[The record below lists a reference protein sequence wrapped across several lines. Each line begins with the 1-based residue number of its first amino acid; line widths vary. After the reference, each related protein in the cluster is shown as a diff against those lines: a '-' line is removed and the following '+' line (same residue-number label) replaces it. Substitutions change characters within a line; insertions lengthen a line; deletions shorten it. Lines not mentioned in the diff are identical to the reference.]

1 MPTMCPLDHGYR
13 QVERAIK
20 DKIRALNYKAIQ
32 LPAEQS
38 QSVLAMVVTSIL
50 HMKNGNGEFSY
61 ALNSYLQETGIRK
74 TLHILEHTIR
84 GIAYHDV
91 VSSQCFKI
99 ADLGCS
105 SSKNTLLVVSS
116 IIDIVTEICKEN
128 SCKPPQFQV
137 CLNDLFENDFNNLFK
152 MLPDFYATLK
162 KEKEETMG
170 HCFVSAVPGSFY
182 ARLFPDQSMHF
193 VHSSYSLQWL
203 SQVPKGIGNNTSNIY
218 IAKTS
223 PPNVIKAYAKQFYE
237 DFTKFLLMRSKEIV
251 RGGCMV
257 LTIVGRSI
265 VDPTSD
271 DCCSFWELL
280 AQALLDLVKEGLV
293 RESDI
298 NSFNI
303 PIYTPCKEELR
314 SVIHNEGSFSLDN
327 LNIFKLN
334 WDPNDKD
341 YTSTYDLDELSQ
353 GHGINTAKMMR
364 GITEPLLTSNFG
376 DFIIQSNK
384 IFSMSGGSNDVCAD
398 ADGFKDT
405 QVLERANIEP

>member
-1 MPTMCPLDHGYR
+1 
-13 QVERAIK
+13 
-20 DKIRALNYKAIQ
+20 
-32 LPAEQS
+32 
-38 QSVLAMVVTSIL
+38 
-50 HMKNGNGEFSY
+50 
-61 ALNSYLQETGIRK
+61 
-74 TLHILEHTIR
+74 
-84 GIAYHDV
+84 
-91 VSSQCFKI
+91 
-99 ADLGCS
+99 
-105 SSKNTLLVVSS
+105 
-116 IIDIVTEICKEN
+116 
-128 SCKPPQFQV
+128 
-137 CLNDLFENDFNNLFK
+137 

-170 HCFVSAVPGSFY
+170 HCFVSAVPGFFY

-280 AQALLDLVKEGLV
+280 AQALLDLVKEVEEVEGGECFM

-327 LNIFKLN
+327 LNIFELN

-405 QVLERANIEP
+405 QVLGRANMTVVSHSVHKGDTDRI